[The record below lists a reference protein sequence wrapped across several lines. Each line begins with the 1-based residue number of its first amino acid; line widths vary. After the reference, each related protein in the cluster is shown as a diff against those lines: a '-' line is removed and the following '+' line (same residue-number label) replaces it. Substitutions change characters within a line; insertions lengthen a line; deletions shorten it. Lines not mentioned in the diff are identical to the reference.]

1 MKKGEKRGK
10 KGITD
15 IIRVP
20 CLSYLWLAINIHG
33 VHRSS
38 ANRAKNKTSR
48 RWEELFAAKCNFL
61 TSRSFYAR
69 KQLCSSSTKLR
80 QTGKPR
86 AGTRW
91 QKAVH
96 ANSRSN
102 DCSLF
107 HSSLRSIS
115 MICVWPTVVA
125 IKSSNRFLFSYLQ
138 ASTGFSSILVYL
150 FAMNISQ
157 FLYTFSHWL
166 QISPIWSWF
175 PRFVATRMK
184 F

>member
-33 VHRSS
+33 VHRSF

-48 RWEELFAAKCNFL
+48 RWKELFATKCNFL

-80 QTGKPR
+80 QTRKPL

-102 DCSLF
+102 DWTLF
-107 HSSLRSIS
+107 HSSLRGISI
-115 MICVWPTVVA
+115 MCVWPTVVA
-125 IKSSNRFLFSYLQ
+125 IKSPKFLFSYLQ
-138 ASTGFSSILVYL
+138 ASTDFSGILVYL

-166 QISPIWSWF
+166 QISLICSWF
-175 PRFVATRMK
+175 PCFVTTRMK
-184 F
+184 S

>member
-48 RWEELFAAKCNFL
+48 RWKELFATKCNFL

-80 QTGKPR
+80 QTRKPL

-102 DCSLF
+102 DWTLF
-107 HSSLRSIS
+107 HSSLRGISI
-115 MICVWPTVVA
+115 ICVWPTVVA
-125 IKSSNRFLFSYLQ
+125 IKSPNKFLSSYLQ
-138 ASTGFSSILVYL
+138 ASTDFSGILVYL

-175 PRFVATRMK
+175 PCFVTTRMK